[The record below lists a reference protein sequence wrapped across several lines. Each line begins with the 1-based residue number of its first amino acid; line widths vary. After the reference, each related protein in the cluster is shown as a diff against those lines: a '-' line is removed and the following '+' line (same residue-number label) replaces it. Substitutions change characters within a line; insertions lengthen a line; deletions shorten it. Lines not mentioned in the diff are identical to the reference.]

1 MAAAMLFDEAGAESR
16 SGFGHRTAEEYEA
29 TQPLSYGEL
38 CAGVAA
44 GEIDTVLL
52 AVVDF
57 PGRLKGKRYDAEYF
71 VRRVA
76 KHGAA
81 MCAYVLAT
89 DVGMSPEGGF
99 ALTSWESGY
108 QDVSVW
114 PVLTSIR
121 LVPWEAR
128 TVVVL
133 GDAMTPD
140 GTPVEVAPRAILRR
154 QLDRLAE
161 HGLYPM
167 AGIETEFSLYQ
178 GTGAGLEESGYR
190 ELRPVAPGN
199 LDYAL
204 DHDPV
209 SDRFFR
215 HLQRAL
221 KGARL
226 PVEAVKTEAGPGQ
239 AEVTFPYGSALAAC
253 HQHLL
258 FKHAVR
264 ALAARAGLT
273 PTFMA
278 APQTG
283 LANGMHLHVSLW
295 EGASSA
301 LAGVDGELTGTG
313 RHAIAGLLTGLPE
326 LAPLYAPNTNSYK
339 RYQPGSF
346 APTAF
351 TWGYDNRTCAVR
363 IVGGRRL
370 GLRRLEIRV
379 PGADANP
386 YLALAA
392 VLAAITYGIEHRL
405 EPGPPQTGNAYTGS
419 DARPVPATLHDALAD
434 FEESDLA
441 RKAFGPAVVEHIVRL
456 TELELDHE
464 QREVTDTE
472 RRRWLTRA

>member
-1 MAAAMLFDEAGAESR
+1 MATTAVSDEAGSGP
-16 SGFGHRTAEEYEA
+16 GFGHMTTEEYRA
-29 TQPLSYGEL
+29 SKPLVWEEV
-38 CAGVAA
+38 CDRVAA
-44 GEIDTVLL
+44 GAIDTVLL
-52 AVVDF
+52 AVPDF
-57 PGRLKGKRYDAEYF
+57 PGRLKGKRYDAEHF

-76 KHGAA
+76 KHGSG

-89 DVGMSPEGGF
+89 DVAMSPADGF
-99 ALTSWESGY
+99 VLASWETGY
-108 QDVSVW
+108 QDLSVR
-114 PVLTSIR
+114 PQLTSVR
-121 LVPWEAR
+121 VVPWEAR

-133 GDAMTPD
+133 GDAVLPD
-140 GTPVEVAPRAILRR
+140 GTPVEVAPPMILRR
-154 QLDRLAE
+154 QLERLE
-161 HGLYPM
+161 RQGLYPM
-167 AGIETEFSLYQ
+167 VGIETEFSLYR
-178 GTGAGLEESGYR
+178 GTSAGLEESGYR
-190 ELRPVAPGN
+190 ELRPVASGN

-221 KGARL
+221 KGAGL

-239 AEVTFPYGSALAAC
+239 AEVTFRYSSALAAC

-258 FKHAVR
+258 FKHAAR
-264 ALAARAGLT
+264 ALAARTGLT

-295 EGASSA
+295 ADATSA
-301 LAGVDGELTGTG
+301 LSGYDGVLTETG
-313 RHAIAGLLTGLPE
+313 QHAIAGLLIGLPE

-339 RYQPGSF
+339 RFTPESF
-346 APTAF
+346 APTTF

-363 IVGGRRL
+363 VVGGRRL

-392 VLAAITYGIEHRL
+392 VLAAISHGIEHRL
-405 EPGPPQTGNAYTGS
+405 DPGPPQPGNAYAAR
-419 DARPVPATLHDALAD
+419 DARPVPATLYDALAD
-434 FEESDLA
+434 FEESHLA
-441 RKAFGPAVVEHIVRL
+441 HEALGPAVVEHIVRL

-464 QREVTDTE
+464 RREVTDTE